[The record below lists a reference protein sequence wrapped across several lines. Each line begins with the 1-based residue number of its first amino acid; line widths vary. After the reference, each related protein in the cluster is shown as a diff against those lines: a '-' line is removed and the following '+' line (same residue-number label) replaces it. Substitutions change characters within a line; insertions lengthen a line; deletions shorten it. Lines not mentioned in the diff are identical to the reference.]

1 MTRFTINIR
10 EPTMSSDKLKE
21 SYQNSSY
28 KNEMSFDEYLN
39 KKVDLYTDKET
50 IARRVGD
57 NIEIS
62 KRKIIS

>member
-1 MTRFTINIR
+1 
-10 EPTMSSDKLKE
+10 MSSDKLKE